1 MRTVIQVLVL
11 LGVAAFAHSET
22 IVFNEEAERYAV
34 EFVQIGDVGNPQ
46 DARMD
51 PPQGSVDYIFYI
63 AKYELPCDGRNA
75 AIAADAISLQM
86 CESQQPALFDRL
98 ESIEFVNWL
107 NEISGFAPAY
117 KIEQQPGGG
126 RFLFSREPGDD
137 GYDPSNPT
145 RNANARYFFPTK
157 DEFHKA
163 AFYSPET
170 ETYNRWS
177 TGNITPT
184 DVGPEGGTDPNT
196 VRFGGA
202 FDLADIT
209 MAGGE
214 SAYGT
219 VGMTGNAAEWEEPVV
234 TEDIAFF
241 YGREGW
247 ENFSVERLDAVNS
260 RKILPG
266 LPGIR
271 LVTRTIPEPA
281 SWAMAIPVL
290 LIPFVGRTRRS
301 R

>member
-11 LGVAAFAHSET
+11 LGAASAHSET
-22 IVFNEEAERYAV
+22 IVFNKEAESFSV
-34 EFVQIGDVGNPQ
+34 EFVQIGNVGNPH
-46 DARMD
+46 DARME
-51 PPQGSVDYIFYI
+51 PPQGSVDYSFYI

-86 CESQQPALFDRL
+86 CESQQPAQFERSS
-98 ESIEFVNWL
+98 SIEFINWL
-107 NEISGFAPAY
+107 NEVSGFSPAY
-117 KIEQQPGGG
+117 KFERQPSGG
-126 RFLFSREPGDD
+126 RFLFSWEPGDD
-137 GYDPSNPT
+137 GYDPANPT

-177 TGNITPT
+177 TGNVTPT

-219 VGMTGNAAEWEEPVV
+219 VGMTGNAAEWEEPIL

-247 ENFSVERLDAVNS
+247 ENFSVDRLDAVNS

-271 LVTRTIPEPA
+271 LVTRTIPEPG
-281 SWAMAIPVL
+281 SLSILMTGLFGFL
-290 LIPFVGRTRRS
+290 LRRS
-301 R
+301 KRSK